1 MAYERATDTTKPD
14 QNTSLLADSLDA
26 AVNGA
31 IATYNEQVTASD
43 NEQEAN
49 FQALVA
55 GGTMTLAQQLTY
67 RQNQLKGTLDTNT
80 RATIRTQIATLK
92 AQVSEQAFS
101 DAYTTQL
108 QQNAA
113 GTESIQ
119 NVISWLQ
126 GQLSSTTDVSV
137 QQKINS
143 ELVTWNTNLFNQN
156 QKTLSDQT
164 TYAKGSG
171 NMTIINNQLS
181 TLQAAQNTA
190 LLNGDEDTAAN
201 LGLQIQDLQ
210 NFVTTQT
217 VTQTMQNLATGT
229 TVGSTTAIG
238 LLDAYNNL
246 ISSSDNSTP
255 VTISGTTYSSLA
267 AFYTQTRDA
276 YVSDTSSSGLLAR
289 VTKEDTDLVATKNSN
304 NTLSNADLTAIN
316 AQFKSLAANPLL
328 QPFAAQ
334 LATAQ
339 QTALQ
344 TAGDALATVVSN
356 NFDQDEDL
364 NKAVTALTAIQGQ
377 GVNVDATMQKI
388 LTAAAQTNSQAVSA
402 IMKAASD
409 LMAANPG
416 LSIASAVSQAI
427 ASGAATNLTNNA
439 LNGAT
444 PAATATAALTADANG
459 TATATSVNTP
469 AGTSTASPVASSAIA
484 ALPDL
489 GPGSTGAQVS
499 TLQNWLIGQGYSIP
513 DGATG
518 NYGPETTAAVAAYQK
533 ANGIDAQGNDG
544 YFGPITKSFVS
555 SNPTTGGPVDN
566 GTTSPSTTTPATPG
580 VTLPTA
586 GVTTPPPPITPSTTT
601 TPTTA
606 PQSAPVNIPTAPTTS
621 TTVTTAP
628 TVAGTPAATGTID
641 YTLHPGETID
651 EYNARIAAARAA
663 QTYTPPPPVTT
674 NFQAG
679 GTSSPASTPA
689 ATPTSTPAASKPA
702 STAPATLTSSSQY
715 APPTGLTQS
724 KTNQGGTAYTDA
736 SGNLYVQSSP
746 GVYTLNNSLK

>member
-1 MAYERATDTTKPD
+1 MAYERVTDTTKSD

-31 IATYNEQVTASD
+31 ISTYQTQVTALD

-55 GGTMTLAQQLTY
+55 GGTMTLQQQLTY
-67 RQNQLKGTLDTNT
+67 RQNQLKGTLDSTT
-80 RATIRTQIATLK
+80 RATIRTQIATLN
-92 AQVSEQAFS
+92 AQVSEKAFS

-108 QQNAA
+108 QNNAS
-113 GTESIQ
+113 GVESIQ
-119 NVISWLQ
+119 NVVSWLQ
-126 GQLSSTTDVSV
+126 GQLSTATDTSV
-137 QQKINS
+137 IDKINS
-143 ELVTWNTNLFNQN
+143 ELITQNTNLFNAQ
-156 QKTLSDQT
+156 QKTLADQT

-171 NMTIINNQLS
+171 NMTTINTQIS
-181 TLQAAQNTA
+181 ALQTAQNNA
-190 LLNGDEDTAAN
+190 LLDGDQDTAAN

-217 VTQTMQNLATGT
+217 VTTTMQNLATGT
-229 TVGSTTAIG
+229 VTGSTTATG

-246 ISSSDNSTP
+246 ISTSDNSTP

-276 YVSDTSSSGLLAR
+276 YVSDTSSSGFLAR
-289 VTKEDTDLVATKNSN
+289 VTKEDTDMVATKNSN

-316 AQFKSLAANPLL
+316 AQFKALAANPLL

-344 TAGDALATVVSN
+344 SAGDALAQVVSN
-356 NFDQDEDL
+356 TFDQDEDL
-364 NKAVTALTAIQGQ
+364 SKAVTALTAIQGQ
-377 GVNVDATMQKI
+377 GVNVDSTMQKI
-388 LTAAAQTNSQAVSA
+388 LTAAAQTNSQEVAA
-402 IMKAASD
+402 IMKAATD

-416 LSIASAVSQAI
+416 LSITNAVNQAI
-427 ASGAATNLTNNA
+427 SSGAATNLSNTA

-459 TATATSVNTP
+459 TASATPVTTP
-469 AGTSTASPVASSAIA
+469 AGATPGSTTPVTSAAIA

-499 TLQNWLIGQGYSIP
+499 TLQNWLIGQGYSIA

-518 NYGPETTAAVAAYQK
+518 NYGPETQAAVAAWQK
-533 ANGIDAQGNDG
+533 ANNIDAQGNEG
-544 YFGPITKSFVS
+544 YFGPISKSFVS
-555 SNPTTGGPVDN
+555 SNPTTGGPVDASTPTG
-566 GTTSPSTTTPATPG
+566 GTITSATG
-580 VTLPTA
+580 VTMPTA
-586 GVTTPPPPITPSTTT
+586 TVTPSTPVTPAVTT
-601 TPTTA
+601 TPTTT
-606 PQSAPVNIPTAPTTS
+606 PQTAPVVSPTASATTTSTTAPTT
-621 TTVTTAP
+621 
-628 TVAGTPAATGTID
+628 AGTSTSEGTID
-641 YTLHPGETID
+641 YTLHAGETID
-651 EYNARIAAARAA
+651 QYNARIAAARAA

-674 NFQAG
+674 NWQASG
-679 GTSSPASTPA
+679 SGSSSASTTAPTT
-689 ATPTSTPAASKPA
+689 ATPTTTPAPA
-702 STAPATLTSSSQY
+702 STAPAVLKSDSQY

-724 KTNQGGTAYTDA
+724 KTNQGGTAYTDSA
-736 SGNLYVQSSP
+736 GNLYVQSSP